1 MRWLEIEQ
9 TDVGMA
15 FLESLI
21 ERPYLLPSELS
32 LRLSLNGFHIPEE
45 VVSEI
50 LEDPDSPFL
59 VEPQRWYVDPAVV
72 DVEDMALSDSLP
84 WLDDDPEDFVDPA
97 DIEVAEEFIEPDWLG
112 PTRWIGPDLRPWQ
125 VDAFNAWVNSQDRG
139 IVEAITGTGKTLV
152 GAYAAAYVLD
162 YGYKVVITVPTLDL
176 MDQWINQLE
185 SCIDKVVIGRLGD
198 GFLGSIEDVDV
209 LVSTINSGSRYLMR
223 SEHSETL
230 LIADEVH
237 RMGSPQF
244 GQALEEEIVAR
255 LGLTATLERNN
266 DNGVDEIL
274 MPYFEDI
281 VYSYGYADALADG
294 VLAPFKLA
302 FVAADFTPDE
312 LEEYSTLGTE
322 MGRLSHQLRG
332 AGLINGNDSMIF
344 AQIGFLAKKDG
355 LDFRSKRWAQKFM
368 ANLGK
373 RRKLQASATNK
384 LVAVQ
389 ALTDVIA
396 LSERSLIFTETKDAA
411 SSIAEILRNDGINSE
426 SFDSGL
432 NRAERSERLTL
443 FKEGGIQA
451 LCAPRVLDEGIDI
464 PQVDVG
470 VIVSASQSRR
480 QMIQRLGRIVRPNQT
495 GRPSTLFLLYLRETR
510 EDPNEGGHE
519 GFLEEVL
526 PHAAEVVTFDALTD
540 PDVIARW
547 YQS

>member
-1 MRWLEIEQ
+1 MRWLEIEH
-9 TDVGMA
+9 TDIGMA

-32 LRLSLNGFHIPEE
+32 LRLSLNGFDIPEE
-45 VVSEI
+45 VVIEI

-59 VEPQRWYVDPAVV
+59 VEPQRWYLDPAFV
-72 DVEDMALSDSLP
+72 DVEDTALSDPLT
-84 WLDDDPEDFVDPA
+84 WVDDDPQDFVKIA
-97 DIEVAEEFIEPDWLG
+97 VIEGAEEFIEPDWLG

-185 SCIDKVVIGRLGD
+185 SCIAKVVIGRLGD
-198 GFLGSIEDVDV
+198 KLQDSIEDVDV
-209 LVSTINSGSRYLMR
+209 LVSTINSGSRHFMR

-244 GQALEEEIVAR
+244 SLALEEEIVAR

-312 LEEYSTLGTE
+312 LEEYNTLGTE
-322 MGRLSHQLRG
+322 MGRLSHQLR
-332 AGLINGNDSMIF
+332 ATGLINGNDSMIF
-344 AQIGFLAKKDG
+344 AQIGSLAKQNG
-355 LDFRSKRWAQKFM
+355 PNFRAMLWAQKFM

-384 LVAVQ
+384 IVAVQ

-411 SSIAEILRNDGINSE
+411 SSIARMLRTDGINSE

-495 GRPSTLFLLYLRETR
+495 GRPSTLFLLYLRGTR

-526 PHAAEVVTFDALTD
+526 PYAAEVVTFDALTD